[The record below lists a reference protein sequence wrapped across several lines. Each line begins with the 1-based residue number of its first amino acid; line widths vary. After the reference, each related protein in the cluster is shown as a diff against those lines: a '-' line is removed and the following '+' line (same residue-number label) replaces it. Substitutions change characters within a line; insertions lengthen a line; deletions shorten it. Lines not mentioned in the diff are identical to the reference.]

1 METSKKILI
10 KYNGAVVCIIDNSNP
25 SFQELVSFVNSN
37 KTIDIDLFS
46 IDKIEKFDTDGFINI
61 IKSSVKQYLEKK
73 EINLKLYDK
82 LKKKLEEKED

>member
-1 METSKKILI
+1 METSKNILI
-10 KYNGAVVCIIDNSNP
+10 KYNGAVVCTIDNSNP